1 MTSTP
6 ASSGPSVAGP
16 ASGVPGDSPG
26 PGNPVSGGPNAGE
39 TGRGDD
45 SDVDVLY
52 LAGQRPAAPGGEW
65 LLITGVDGTPG
76 AEFAAQ
82 VLPAGERHA
91 GGGDVLVHLAAEPGD
106 LVSAG
111 VWAVIG
117 GHLVPVA
124 RWDQQEPDGWPE
136 TIRATTAF
144 VAGILARLEIH
155 GADLAA
161 SQQIDLDEAISTATA
176 ASPWRITFPGGTAEP
191 MMP

>member
-6 ASSGPSVAGP
+6 ASSGPSAAGP
-16 ASGVPGDSPG
+16 APGVPGDPPG
-26 PGNPVSGGPNAGE
+26 PGRRVSGGPAAGE
-39 TGRGDD
+39 AGRGDD

-52 LAGQRPAAPGGEW
+52 LAGQRPSAPGGEW

-76 AEFAAQ
+76 AEFTAQ
-82 VLPAGERHA
+82 VLPTAGRHA
-91 GGGDVLVHLAAEPGD
+91 AGGDVLVHLAAEPVD

-124 RWDQQEPDGWPE
+124 QWDRHEPEGWPE

-144 VAGILARLEIH
+144 AMGILARLEMH

-161 SQQIDLDEAISTATA
+161 SQQINLDEAMSTAT
-176 ASPWRITFPGGTAEP
+176 PGLPLHITFPGGTTEP

>member
-1 MTSTP
+1 
-6 ASSGPSVAGP
+6 
-16 ASGVPGDSPG
+16 
-26 PGNPVSGGPNAGE
+26 VSGGPATGEAGRN
-39 TGRGDD
+39 G

-65 LLITGVDGTPG
+65 LLIIGVDGTPG
-76 AEFAAQ
+76 AEFTAQ
-82 VLPAGERHA
+82 VLPAGGRHA
-91 GGGDVLVHLAAEPGD
+91 AGGDVLVHLAVESGD

-124 RWDQQEPDGWPE
+124 RWDQQEPEGWPE

-144 VAGILARLEIH
+144 AMGILARLEMH
-155 GADLAA
+155 GADLGA
-161 SQQIDLDEAISTATA
+161 SQQIDLDEAISAATA
-176 ASPWRITFPGGTAEP
+176 GLPLHITFPGGATEP